1 MKTRILYITIFALCL
16 LNANPLYAQEIL
28 TWQECIRQAK
38 ENNPDLISAAEK
50 TKQAIANKDIA
61 TSPMLPQITT
71 GVSGS
76 KSKAADKKAANTSA
90 SYSLTGKQL
99 LFDGFKTSNDISSSL
114 YALKAQ
120 QYDYAVVSSDVRLD
134 LRYAFV
140 SLLRAQDLIFIT
152 EDIAERRRQNL
163 KLVELR
169 YETGGEHKGALLTAK
184 ADLGQAEFEIARA
197 KRSISLAQRE
207 LSKELGLDK
216 IEPMQAKGNFLLK
229 EDYSLKPD
237 LDLLADTTPFL
248 QELIAKKEAARYN
261 FQSAKADFFPKIY
274 LNGSLG
280 KTASDWPPR
289 DREWSAGLSLSF
301 PLFEGG
307 SRLAKA
313 SKANSQWYQAM
324 ADEQSGRD
332 SVLVTLEKTWKDLQD
347 AITNVSVQKKFLEAT
362 KERAKISRAQYS
374 IGLTLFDNWIIIEN
388 DLVYVKK
395 AYLNAQADMLI
406 AEAYWIQAIGG
417 TLEYDEE

>member
-1 MKTRILYITIFALCL
+1 MKAKILYITIFALCL
-16 LNANPLYAQEIL
+16 LNAKPLYAQEIL

-76 KSKAADKKAANTSA
+76 KSKTGSQKTASA
-90 SYSLTGKQL
+90 STYSVTGRQL
-99 LFDGFKTSNDISSSL
+99 IFDGFKTFNELSSSL
-114 YALKAQ
+114 YVLKAQ
-120 QYDYAVVSSDVRLD
+120 RYDYVVVSSDVRLG

-152 EDIAERRRQNL
+152 EDIAGRRGQNL
-163 KLVELR
+163 NLVKLQ
-169 YETGGEHKGALLTAK
+169 YETGREHKGALLTAE
-184 ADLGQAEFEIARA
+184 ADLSQAEFEIARA

-207 LSKELGLDK
+207 LSKELGLNK
-216 IEPMQAKGNFLLK
+216 IKPMQAKGNFLLK
-229 EDYSLKPD
+229 KDYNFKPD
-237 LDLLADTTPFL
+237 LDLLVDTTPFL
-248 QELIAKKEAARYN
+248 QELIARKEAARYN
-261 FQSAKADFFPKIY
+261 SLSAKADFFPKIY
-274 LNGSLG
+274 LNGSIG
-280 KTASDWPPR
+280 KTASGWPPK

-307 SRLAKA
+307 SRLAKV

-347 AITNVSVQKKFLEAT
+347 AITNVSVQKQFLEAT
-362 KERAKISRAQYS
+362 EERAKISRAQYS

-388 DLVYVKK
+388 DLVRAKK
-395 AYLNAQADMLI
+395 AYLDIQADMLV

>member
-1 MKTRILYITIFALCL
+1 MKTRILYVTIFALCL
-16 LNANPLYAQEIL
+16 LNAGPLYAQEIL

-50 TKQAIANKDIA
+50 TKQAIANKDIV

-71 GVSGS
+71 GVSGRRS
-76 KSKAADKKAANTSA
+76 EAGGQKTATTSA
-90 SYSLTGKQL
+90 YSVTGRQL
-99 LFDGFKTSNDISSSL
+99 VFDGFKTLNEVSSSS

-120 QYDYAVVSSDVRLD
+120 RYDYAVVSSDVRLG

-163 KLVELR
+163 SLVKLR
-169 YETGGEHKGALLTAK
+169 YETGREHKGALLTAD
-184 ADLGQAEFEIARA
+184 ADLSQAEFEIARA

-216 IEPMQAKGNFLLK
+216 MRPMQVKGNFLLG
-229 EDYSLKPD
+229 EDYSFKPG

-248 QELIAKKEAARYN
+248 QELIARKEAARYN

-274 LNGSLG
+274 LNGSIG
-280 KTASDWPPR
+280 KTAFGWPPKDR
-289 DREWSAGLSLSF
+289 DWSAGLSLSF

-307 SRLAKA
+307 SRLAQA

-332 SVLVTLEKTWKDLQD
+332 SVLVTLEKTWKNLQD
-347 AITNVSVQKKFLEAT
+347 AKTNVSVQKKFLEAT
-362 KERAKISRAQYS
+362 EERAKISRAQYS
-374 IGLTLFDNWIIIEN
+374 IGLTLFDNWIIIED
-388 DLVYVKK
+388 DLVRVKK
-395 AYLNAQADMLI
+395 AYLDIQADMLV